1 MCDCVNE
8 EQAAIQAEAAAI
20 AAEAL
25 ALIRYAEWMACL
37 INCAMQ
43 EATTKNNDGKQV
55 LDNESTLKELRSEM
69 KSVAEKAMPCL
80 QRLCNLSLQ

>member
-1 MCDCVNE
+1 MCDCTAE
-8 EQAAIQAEAAAI
+8 ETASIQAEAAAI

-43 EATTKNNDGKQV
+43 GKTV
-55 LDNESTLKELRSEM
+55 IENGKEKKVTLDTFDMKDAHSEI

-80 QRLCNLSLQ
+80 QRLCSL

>member
-1 MCDCVNE
+1 MCDCTNE
-8 EQAAIQAEAAAI
+8 EQAVIQAEAASI

-43 EATTKNNDGKQV
+43 GKMVVKNGKEKRGF
-55 LDNESTLKELRSEM
+55 LDPLDMKDVHSEV

-80 QRLCNLSLQ
+80 QRLCSL